1 MKSVV
6 NPNKCL
12 VFLSSNIREST
23 MKRRFTLIELL
34 VVIAI
39 IAILAAMLLPAL
51 SKAREKA
58 RSISCIN
65 NLKTIGLGST
75 LYSDEN
81 NDWMFLASGS
91 GYSVGSVPCC
101 ASCFYHVLYPYVG
114 DGAVFTCPSNLNFC
128 YNQPQHAATVPGTD
142 TAVAYGSTYKTNF
155 RIHPFS
161 NGYQK
166 RLKIKNPTM
175 LICVLEAGNTTGLG
189 DSDIASD
196 RFSKDLHNNQANYL
210 FADGHAQALA
220 KNVALASQSTM
231 MVWASN

>member
-1 MKSVV
+1 MK
-6 NPNKCL
+6 K
-12 VFLSSNIREST
+12 
-23 MKRRFTLIELL
+23 RFTLIELL

-81 NDWMFLASGS
+81 NDWMFLASGN
-91 GYSVGSVPCC
+91 GYSVGSIPCC
-101 ASCFYHVLYPYVG
+101 AQCYYHVLYPQVG
-114 DGAVFTCPSNLNFC
+114 DGAVFTCPSNLFYC
-128 YNQPQHAATVPGTD
+128 YGQAKHEAIVPGT
-142 TAVAYGSTYKTNF
+142 TTTVAYGSTYKTNF

-166 RLKIKNPTM
+166 RLKIKNPTA
-175 LICVLEAGNTTGLG
+175 LACVLEAGNTTGLG
-189 DSDIASD
+189 DNDIASE

-210 FADGHAQALA
+210 FADGHAQAIA
-220 KNVALASQSTM
+220 KNVALTSQSTM
-231 MVWASN
+231 MVWSSN

>member
-1 MKSVV
+1 MK
-6 NPNKCL
+6 
-12 VFLSSNIREST
+12 
-23 MKRRFTLIELL
+23 KRRFTLIELL

-81 NDWMFLASGS
+81 KDWMFLASGS
-91 GYSVGSVPCC
+91 GYSCNGIPCC
-101 ASCFYHVLYPYVG
+101 AQCFFHVLYPNVG
-114 DGAVFTCPSNLNFC
+114 DGAVFTCPSNLSFC
-128 YNQPQHAATVPGTD
+128 YGKEKFDPAAIVPGTD
-142 TAVAYGSTYKTNF
+142 TTVTYGSTYKTNF
-155 RIHPFS
+155 HIHPFS

-166 RLKIKNPTM
+166 RLRIKNPSM

-189 DSDIASD
+189 DSDISSD

-220 KNVALASQSTM
+220 KNVALSSQTTM
-231 MVWASN
+231 MLWSAN